1 MPFEFTAPLSVSVQV
16 ALRATA
22 ATARAAAVVGAF
34 VSRVEPPPHEQHIR
48 LAVKSSSSCAI
59 NANDASIAAA
69 TAGDIEKY
77 GVP

>member
-1 MPFEFTAPLSVSVQV
+1 M
-16 ALRATA
+16 
-22 ATARAAAVVGAF
+22 
-34 VSRVEPPPHEQHIR
+34 SRVEPPPHEQHIR

-69 TAGDIEKY
+69 AAGDIEKY